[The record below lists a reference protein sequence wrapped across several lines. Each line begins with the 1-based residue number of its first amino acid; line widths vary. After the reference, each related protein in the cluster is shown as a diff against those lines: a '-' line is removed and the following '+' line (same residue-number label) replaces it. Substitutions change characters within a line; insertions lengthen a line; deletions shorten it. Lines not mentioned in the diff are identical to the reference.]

1 MNNITN
7 NIHYL
12 QFLFIGGENMYDEII
27 KEIKSNL
34 SGNPEKDRI
43 YLVEQMEKYK
53 NHEYGPEIVRELARL
68 MWDCLSDEEKEAFAR
83 ASDEENY
90 VRDAFEE
97 AYFYVQNQD
106 LKTALDKLD
115 SFFNSFS
122 FGFQDDKVNEYH
134 SFSNP
139 IEEILF
145 RECIGTDKEIRFIP
159 PEKPYENIH
168 YLYGSLLIEFG
179 RLDEAEAPLE
189 YALKLNPVNCGSL
202 FERAEIFK
210 NKKDFKSFLDYTTK
224 ALEFAYSTQSLARAY
239 RNLGF
244 YFIENE
250 NFELST
256 ALFNYSLSIELN
268 PMAFSELEYMKSL
281 GQEYDVDEDRMIEL
295 LKENNIQIGPNPLI
309 FNILAQLI
317 MEAEMNQNYNA
328 LIYFY
333 NILYDLTKDEEV
345 LDKLNDIKSKLE

>member
-1 MNNITN
+1 MNNIQIIST
-7 NIHYL
+7 IYY
-12 QFLFIGGENMYDEII
+12 FLFRGENMYDEIM

-34 SGNPEKDRI
+34 SGNPDKDRI
-43 YLVEQMEKYK
+43 YLVEQMENYK
-53 NHEYGPEIVRELARL
+53 NHEYGQEIVRELARL

-90 VRDAFEE
+90 VKDAFDE
-97 AYFYVQNQD
+97 AYYHVQNQD
-106 LKTALDKLD
+106 LETALNKLD
-115 SFFNSFS
+115 SFFNSYS

-159 PEKPYENIH
+159 PDKPYENIH

-179 RLDEAEAPLE
+179 RLDDAEAPLD
-189 YALKLNPVNCGSL
+189 YALKLNPVNCGTL

-210 NKKDFKSFLDYTTK
+210 SKKDFKSFLDYTIK
-224 ALEFAYSTQSLARAY
+224 ALEFAYSSQSLARAY

-244 YFIENE
+244 YFIEKE
-250 NFELST
+250 NFELAT

-268 PMAFSELEYMKSL
+268 PMAFSELEYMKRL
-281 GQEYDVDEDRMIEL
+281 GQEYDIDEDRAIEL
-295 LKENNIQIGPNPLI
+295 LRENNIQIGPNPLI

-317 MEAEMNQNYNA
+317 IESEMNQNYGA
-328 LIYFY
+328 SLYFY
-333 NILYDLTKDEEV
+333 NIYYDLTEDEEV
-345 LDKLNDIKSKLE
+345 LEKINDIESKLE